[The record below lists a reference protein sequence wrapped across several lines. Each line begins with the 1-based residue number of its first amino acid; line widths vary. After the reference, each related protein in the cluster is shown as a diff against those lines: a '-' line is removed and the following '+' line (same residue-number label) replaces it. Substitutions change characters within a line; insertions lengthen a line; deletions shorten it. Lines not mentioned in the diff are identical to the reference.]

1 MTISNL
7 IKMEESS
14 SNKKKTLWE
23 KEKLHVMSN
32 FSFSLSVFKILVLQ
46 TLKKQGLFGKEL
58 NQLPSSTMLG
68 MKGFNVSASGA
79 IKGHHGP
86 IKGHHG
92 PFVFFHRIAESIY
105 CMAEFLISFFVYKL
119 ICSSWC

>member
-1 MTISNL
+1 MTISNFM
-7 IKMEESS
+7 KMEESS

-32 FSFSLSVFKILVLQ
+32 FSFSLSVFKRLVLQ

-58 NQLPSSTMLG
+58 NQLSSSAMLG

-79 IKGHHGP
+79 IKGHYGP

-92 PFVFFHRIAESIY
+92 PFVFFIG
-105 CMAEFLISFFVYKL
+105 LLKVYTV
-119 ICSSWC
+119 WRNF